1 MLGDE
6 SIVKTKVFTQTFC
19 IIKNFAV
26 KRDIVF
32 ITHLHKSE
40 KNVSVVV
47 VVAKIRKL
55 TFSWQLY
62 LRGGGAMT
70 VVLAEIE

>member
-6 SIVKTKVFTQTFC
+6 SRVKTKVFTQTFC

-40 KNVSVVV
+40 K
-47 VVAKIRKL
+47 KC
-55 TFSWQLY
+55 
-62 LRGGGAMT
+62 
-70 VVLAEIE
+70 

>member
-6 SIVKTKVFTQTFC
+6 SRVKTKVFTQTFC

-32 ITHLHKSE
+32 LTHLHKSE
-40 KNVSVVV
+40 KKFCVV